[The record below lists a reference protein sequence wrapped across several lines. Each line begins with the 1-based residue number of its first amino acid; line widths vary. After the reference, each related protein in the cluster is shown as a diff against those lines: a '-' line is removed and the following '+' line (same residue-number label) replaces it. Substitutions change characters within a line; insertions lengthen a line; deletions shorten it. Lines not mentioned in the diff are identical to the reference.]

1 MVNFVPAVANHFC
14 LNLPATFSQPRTSII
29 SGPSTGGDRCGFV
42 FVIEEAFVQSSF
54 SWRAVL
60 LGSGSPEVKFDGVTS
75 DASQMI
81 SLKKCHEKDNLLTM
95 KMVRFLAFYTLSDTE
110 S

>member
-1 MVNFVPAVANHFC
+1 MVLYLYC
-14 LNLPATFSQPRTSII
+14 K
-29 SGPSTGGDRCGFV
+29 
-42 FVIEEAFVQSSF
+42 EEAFVQGSF

-95 KMVRFLAFYTLSDTE
+95 KMVRFLAFYTLSDTLGLVYKKHLKI
-110 S
+110 